1 MTADRPLV
9 SIVTPAWKAAGYI
22 GETVASVRAQTLG
35 DWEHLVIDDCSP
47 DDTGAVV
54 AALAAQ
60 DSRLKLLRT
69 PANGGPARTRNV
81 GLAAARGRYVC
92 FLDADDLWLPEK
104 LAAQIQYLEA
114 RGAAVCYT
122 AYRRKSF
129 DLTEQSR
136 LIRVPAQMTYGRLLH
151 NTAIV
156 TSSAMIDTQRT
167 GPLRMTEAARDDY
180 LLWLGL
186 LKAGHKAVG
195 LNRDLV
201 QYRRVP
207 GSVSSKQLHASGI
220 VWQIYRQHEK
230 LSLPFALWCFLNYAS
245 RAVWKRLPF

>member
-1 MTADRPLV
+1 MPADRPLV

-22 GETVASVRAQTLG
+22 GQTVESVRNQTLR

-47 DDTGAVV
+47 DDTGLVV
-54 AALAAQ
+54 ADLAAR
-60 DSRLKLLRT
+60 DPRLRLLRT
-69 PANGGPARTRNV
+69 PANGGPARARNV
-81 GLAAARGRYVC
+81 GLGAARGRYVC
-92 FLDADDLWLPEK
+92 FLDADDLWHPEK
-104 LAAQIQYLEA
+104 LAAQIALLEA
-114 RGAAVCYT
+114 TGAAICYT
-122 AYRRKSF
+122 GYRRMSF
-129 DLTEQSR
+129 DLLQQSR
-136 LIRVPAQMTYGRLLH
+136 AIKVPRELTYRRLLR

-156 TSSAMIDTQRT
+156 TSSSMVDTRRT

-207 GSVSSKQLHASGI
+207 GSVSSRQLHASGI

-230 LSLPFALWCFLNYAS
+230 LSLPVALWCFLNYAS
-245 RAVWKRLPF
+245 RAVWKRLPV

>member
-1 MTADRPLV
+1 MAPERPLV
-9 SIVTPAWKAAGYI
+9 SIVTPAWKAARYI
-22 GETVASVRAQTLG
+22 GETIASVRAQTLV

-47 DDTGAVV
+47 DDTTGVV
-54 AALAAQ
+54 ARLAAQ
-60 DSRLKLLRT
+60 DPRLKLLRT
-69 PANGGPARTRNV
+69 PANGGPARARNV
-81 GLAAARGRYVC
+81 GLGAARGRYLC
-92 FLDADDLWLPEK
+92 FLDADDLWRPEK
-104 LAAQIQYLEA
+104 LAAQIQALA
-114 RGAAVCYT
+114 QADAAVCYT
-122 AYRRKSF
+122 GYRRMSF
-129 DLTEQSR
+129 DLGKASGV
-136 LIRVPAQMTYGRLLH
+136 IRVPRRLPYGRLRRT
-151 NTAIV
+151 TAIV
-156 TSSAMIDTQRT
+156 TSAAMIDTDKT

-230 LSLPFALWCFLNYAS
+230 LSLPFALWCFLNYAA
-245 RAVWKRLPF
+245 RAVWKRLPV